1 MSTSYTT
8 KTCIFFGCNEHLS
21 HYNQLQYSRQPL
33 AIGRFPIVGSCGS
46 MVGLFY
52 LHSLFLNALLP
63 FLSQF
68 IWITFLIQTFSS
80 LPHTPIS
87 TTHFLYFFLSRFH
100 LFDCT
105 LIPFN
110 LPASLLVLV
119 SCYNLPSFSVL
130 HWSIASMLWFLYLP
144 KVQSSTL
151 FMLPIISTT
160 FFFYFVFVHSHN
172 NIDVTHY
179 FLFTFKNSI
188 KSCFRKVLS
197 NIFLTFWK
205 VLFWMLLKQS
215 YVSKS
220 NFQC

>member
-87 TTHFLYFFLSRFH
+87 TTHFLYFFYHAFISLIALS
-100 LFDCT
+100 
-105 LIPFN
+105 
-110 LPASLLVLV
+110 SL
-119 SCYNLPSFSVL
+119 SISL
-130 HWSIASMLWFLYLP
+130 HSFLYWSLA
-144 KVQSSTL
+144 
-151 FMLPIISTT
+151 TT
-160 FFFYFVFVHSHN
+160 SLHSPFCIDLLLQCYDFFIFLKSNPVHSC
-172 NIDVTHY
+172 
-179 FLFTFKNSI
+179 S
-188 KSCFRKVLS
+188 
-197 NIFLTFWK
+197 
-205 VLFWMLLKQS
+205 Q
-215 YVSKS
+215 
-220 NFQC
+220 

>member
-1 MSTSYTT
+1 MSISVIIISYNIQGTVS
-8 KTCIFFGCNEHLS
+8 NWEVSNSWVLWV
-21 HYNQLQYSRQPL
+21 Y
-33 AIGRFPIVGSCGS
+33 GRAL
-46 MVGLFY
+46 LFT
-52 LHSLFLNALLP
+52 LFISKCTPSLFKSIYLNNFSYSNILLSP
-63 FLSQF
+63 THSHFHN
-68 IWITFLIQTFSS
+68 TFPL
-80 LPHTPIS
+80 
-87 TTHFLYFFLSRFH
+87 FFLSRFH

-119 SCYNLPSFSVL
+119 SCYNLPSFSLL

-144 KVQSSTL
+144 KVQSST